1 MARLS
6 ESNIIERYEWFDDA
20 KRRAREFG
28 MNDTPFEI
36 KSSITAINNERD
48 NIRKMF
54 MNDKPNLIKYIN
66 TGESFFDRR
75 YNKTYPSND
84 VAVTR
89 IAMLIHLNIFSDSEW
104 DEIKPNVIIFD
115 FNYGLDEL
123 KKEMFEIGKRCRIGR
138 CRLDNLKNTLR
149 MFIASSGSDK
159 LCEIFYADME
169 KWHKRNTVN
178 DNEYRIMKEYI
189 KTIKNFIDAY
199 DRKVAS
205 QTILSRW
212 RNLVYILTGA
222 RLS

>member
-20 KRRAREFG
+20 KRKAREFE
-28 MNDTPFEI
+28 MNDLPFGI
-36 KSSITAINNERD
+36 KSSFTTLNKERD

-54 MNDKPNLIKYIN
+54 MYEKSNLIKYIN
-66 TGESFFDRR
+66 TSESFFDR
-75 YNKTYPSND
+75 YDNTYPSND
-84 VAVTR
+84 VAVIR

-104 DEIKPNVIIFD
+104 DEIKPNVIVFD

-123 KKEMFEIGKRCRIGR
+123 EKEMFEIGKRCRIGR
-138 CRLDNLKNTLR
+138 CRLDNLKNALR

-159 LCEIFYADME
+159 LCEVFYADME
-169 KWHKRNTVN
+169 HWHKRNVVN

-189 KTIKNFIDAY
+189 KAIKNFIDAY